1 MLKQD
6 GILILKPIKMVLN
19 EYPILVVKMVLDDFN
34 NNTNKL
40 TFELLIICDIKLL
53 HGLENLLPNLLEE
66 MNSLM
71 KLAQFQDVFIW
82 VKAW

>member
-1 MLKQD
+1 MKTYGNWWMLKQD

-53 HGLENLLPNLLEE
+53 YGLANLLPNLLEE
-66 MNSLM
+66 LNSLM
-71 KLAQFQDVFIW
+71 KLA
-82 VKAW
+82 

>member
-19 EYPILVVKMVLDDFN
+19 GYLTLVVKMVLDASN
-34 NNTNKL
+34 NNPNKL
-40 TFELLIICDIKLL
+40 TFKLLIICDIKLL
-53 HGLENLLPNLLEE
+53 YGLANLLPNLLEE

-71 KLAQFQDVFIW
+71 KLA
-82 VKAW
+82 

>member
-19 EYPILVVKMVLDDFN
+19 EYLTLLVKMVFDASN
-34 NNTNKL
+34 NNPNKL

-53 HGLENLLPNLLEE
+53 YGLANLLPNLLE
-66 MNSLM
+66 
-71 KLAQFQDVFIW
+71 
-82 VKAW
+82 

>member
-19 EYPILVVKMVLDDFN
+19 EYLTLVVKMVLDASN
-34 NNTNKL
+34 NNPNKL
-40 TFELLIICDIKLL
+40 NFKLLIICDIKLL
-53 HGLENLLPNLLEE
+53 YGLANLLPNLLEE

-71 KLAQFQDVFIW
+71 KLA
-82 VKAW
+82 

>member
-53 HGLENLLPNLLEE
+53 YGLANLLPNLLEE
-66 MNSLM
+66 LNSLM
-71 KLAQFQDVFIW
+71 KLA
-82 VKAW
+82 